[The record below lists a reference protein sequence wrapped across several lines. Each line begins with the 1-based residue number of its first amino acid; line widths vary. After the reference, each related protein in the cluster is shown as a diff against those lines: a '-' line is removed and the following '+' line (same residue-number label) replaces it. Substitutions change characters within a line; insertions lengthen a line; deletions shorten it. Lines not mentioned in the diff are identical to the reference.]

1 MAAGHITWPIGA
13 KIWLWM
19 EGGRGPEDGARDYG
33 ERRGESSKSGVTGV
47 DGVSAH
53 AKLARGKGGDGG
65 GGGEA

>member
-1 MAAGHITWPIGA
+1 MANRCENMALDGKGQRT
-13 KIWLWM
+13 
-19 EGGRGPEDGARDYG
+19 GRRDDG

-65 GGGEA
+65 EGEA